1 MWDSI
6 KTALTSGNFWTGA
19 IVGGVVAVI
28 ASNPEAQ
35 KAILK
40 GAAKGVNLLTSS
52 LAEAK
57 EKFSDAKAEVEVEA
71 GREVEAEAEV
81 VVQEAKS

>member
-1 MWDSI
+1 MWNSVRI
-6 KTALTSGNFWTGA
+6 ALSSGNFWTGA
-19 IVGGVVAVI
+19 IVGAVGAI
-28 ASNPEAQ
+28 VASNPEAQ

-40 GAAKGVNLLTSS
+40 GTAKGVNFLTST

-71 GREVEAEAEV
+71 GNEEVIVAEEV
-81 VVQEAKS
+81 K

>member
-1 MWDSI
+1 MWNSVR
-6 KTALTSGNFWTGA
+6 TAVTAGSFWTGA
-19 IVGGVVAVI
+19 LVGGVVAVI
-28 ASNPEAQ
+28 ATNPEAQ

-40 GAAKGVNLLTSS
+40 GAAKGVNFLTSG

-57 EKFSDAKAEVEVEA
+57 EKFTDAQAEVEVEA
-71 GREVEAEAEV
+71 GKEIEAEV